1 MTRAE
6 LARRMSAHELAYW
19 MAYYRRQQREQAN
32 AEADAKGKADAMRL
46 SRQLNGMRG

>member
-19 MAYYRRQQREQAN
+19 MGYFRRQQREQAE
-32 AEADAKGKADAMRL
+32 AAADAKGKADALRL
-46 SRQLNGMRG
+46 SRQMGGIH